1 MKLIRLALIAFAIAA
16 LKGPLYSDAHA
27 QVLGKDQGQ
36 IVYGHHHINTTNM
49 AAQKKFYVDTLGGKL
64 RHIGAGTDRDQEI
77 IEFPGVLMFFRP
89 MQAPTG
95 GSIGTTVNHIGFSV
109 PDLKVLVPKIKANG
123 FKMITT
129 DSVAATVKVTDDIA
143 AASPTTNI
151 AFALGPE
158 DTKVEF
164 VEVKDQKAP
173 IQLHHIHFF
182 GQDNKDMQAWY
193 AKVFGAKM
201 MPANP
206 NQAFVKDQLPGVAL
220 NFTPS
225 PTPTVGTTGRAIDHI
240 GFEVK
245 NLDTFTKKLEA
256 AGIKLDRPYTKV
268 PELGIAIAFIKDP
281 WGTNIEMTE
290 GLAGVK

>member
-1 MKLIRLALIAFAIAA
+1 MKLIRTVLTVAAIAIVA
-16 LKGPLYSDAHA
+16 PSAHA
-27 QVLGKDQGQ
+27 QILVAGEGPV
-36 IVYGHHHINTTNM
+36 VYGHHHLNTTNM
-49 AAQKKFYVDTLGGKL
+49 AAQKKFYVDTLGGTLK
-64 RHIGAGTDRDQEI
+64 HIGAGSERQQDI
-77 IEFPGVLMFFRP
+77 IAFPNVLMFFRP

-109 PDLKVLVPKIKANG
+109 PDLKPLVAKIKANG

-164 VEVKDQKAP
+164 VEVKTQKAP

-182 GQDNKDMQAWY
+182 GQMNTEMQAWY
-193 AKVFGAKM
+193 AKTFGAKLL
-201 MPANP
+201 PANP
-206 NQAFVKDQLPGVAL
+206 GSAFVQDQLPGVFL

-240 GFEVK
+240 GFEIK
-245 NLDTFTKKLEA
+245 NLEAFTKKLEA
-256 AGIKLDRPYTKV
+256 AGIKLDRPYTKI
-268 PELGIAIAFIKDP
+268 PALGIAIAFIKDP
-281 WGTNIEMTE
+281 WGTNIEMSE
-290 GLAGVK
+290 GLVDIK